1 MNEDVFLVVA
11 SLHPGEVCSQA
22 RNYFGWWKESRAQRS
37 KTRLT
42 ATWPFLSPG
51 PLSLQL
57 HGLIDLWDTGN
68 EIGLG
73 LRFVIGSCLA
83 CVVFR
88 FLFC

>member
-1 MNEDVFLVVA
+1 MKRKA
-11 SLHPGEVCSQA
+11 GTK
-22 RNYFGWWKESRAQRS
+22 R

-42 ATWPFLSPG
+42 ETWPFLSPG

-57 HGLIDLWDTGN
+57 HGLMDLGDTGN
-68 EIGLG
+68 EIVLG
-73 LRFVIGSCLA
+73 LRFVMGSCLG